1 MTTLSRQVLLASP
14 RERYLTGQRIRN
26 QLPRTGQ
33 AAWVLIKPAAER
45 LRPLERANQGRIP
58 QLIAEKDRRM
68 RVSAFTFFRGSAPLM
83 AADLA
88 LTRSTG
94 VTVQI
99 CGDAHVRN
107 LGAYAALDGSLVFDI
122 NDFDETTAGPW
133 EWDVKRLAASL
144 ILAGEEAGQS
154 TATCEEGIRLF
165 VRSYRAFLNTFATMR
180 FATLS
185 RYRITRQQHTALLD
199 AILRDAERVT
209 PKRNLEKLTYERR
222 GRVQFHDRPPNLEH
236 VPARVGAQVIAAL
249 GTYAATLNASRRH
262 TFEQY
267 RPVDVAFKLVGTGS
281 VGTRD
286 YVVLLFGNGPRDPLF
301 IQVKQELPS
310 CCATYLRTARSH
322 HHEGRRVAVG
332 QQMMQTLSDP
342 FLGYTR
348 FGGHDYLVRQLADH
362 KAALDPAQLNRR
374 TLYEYAILCGEVL
387 AKGHARTGDAALI
400 AGYAGKSSK
409 LDAAIAE
416 FAAAYAD
423 QVKADYRFFCRASR
437 PVRQRRRTAA
447 PAVRSGSPRD

>member
-1 MTTLSRQVLLASP
+1 MASP
-14 RERYLTGQRIRN
+14 RERFGAGRRLRR
-26 QLPRTGQ
+26 QLPRPAQ
-33 AAWVLIKPAAER
+33 AEWVLVKPTPER
-45 LRPLERANQGRIP
+45 MRPLEQANQGRIP
-58 QLIAEKDRRM
+58 QLIAEKYRRM
-68 RVSAFTFFRGSAPLM
+68 RVSAFAFFRGSAPLM

-88 LTRSTG
+88 HTRSTG

-107 LGAYAALDGSLVFDI
+107 LGAYAALDGTLVFDI

-144 ILAGEEAGQS
+144 ILAGEETGQS
-154 TATCEEGIRLF
+154 AATCEEGIRLF
-165 VRSYRAFLNTFATMR
+165 VRSYRDFLNRFAAMR
-180 FATLS
+180 YATLS
-185 RYRITRQQHTALLD
+185 RYRITRQQHTPLLD
-199 AILRDAERVT
+199 AILLEAERVT
-209 PKRNLEKLTYERR
+209 PRRNLEKLTFERL
-222 GRVQFHDRPPNLEH
+222 GRMRFHDRPPTLEH
-236 VPARVGAQVIAAL
+236 VPARVAAEVIDAL
-249 GTYAATLNASRRH
+249 GPYAATLNASRRH
-262 TFEQY
+262 TFERY

-310 CCATYLRTARSH
+310 CCATYLRHGRSPQ
-322 HHEGRRVAVG
+322 HEGRRVAVG

-362 KAALDPAQLNRR
+362 KAALNPAQLDRR

-409 LDAAIAE
+409 LDTAIAG
-416 FAAAYAD
+416 FAAAYAE
-423 QVKADYRFFCRASR
+423 QVKTDYRFFCRATRNVGSG
-437 PVRQRRRTAA
+437 RRRTAA
-447 PAVRSGSPRD
+447 PSVRSRAPRD